1 LDYVPPEIIKG
12 NYYDEKVDIWS
23 LGVLMYEM
31 ATGYAPFE
39 THPNDPTL
47 TEQMTMKR
55 ILACDLRIPPSVTHE
70 LKRLIE
76 SILSTEP
83 DNRPSLEDIE
93 NSKWMQDYKD
103 EGIEISRNIWDF
115 WMKLVDK

>member
-1 LDYVPPEIIKG
+1 MPPEIIKG

-31 ATGYAPFE
+31 SAGYAPFE
-39 THPNDPTL
+39 THPNDSSL

-55 ILACDLRIPPSVTHE
+55 ILECDLKVPSNISKD
-70 LKRLIE
+70 LRLLIE

-83 DNRPSLEDIE
+83 DRRPSL
-93 NSKWMQDYKD
+93 
-103 EGIEISRNIWDF
+103 
-115 WMKLVDK
+115 